1 MPRPVVAQPAAP
13 RGRHGAS
20 PYSVLNGMPSG
31 WQSIRLSRRCRCAC
45 SAVAKRTVIGREAWL
60 GYLGRVLMEHRAGLI
75 VKTAVT
81 PADGHGE
88 RDAALVQRAG
98 VAGRHW
104 ITVAADKGYDTRG
117 LTARFP
123 VMHVTPHL
131 AQHATGRR
139 SANR

>member
-1 MPRPVVAQPAAP
+1 MPMCLQ
-13 RGRHGAS
+13 
-20 PYSVLNGMPSG
+20 
-31 WQSIRLSRRCRCAC
+31 RRCQAHGHRAG
-45 SAVAKRTVIGREAWL
+45 SVARH
-60 GYLGRVLMEHRAGLI
+60 LGRVLMEHRAGLM

-123 VMHVTPHL
+123 VMHATPHL